1 MDNIINNKPRIL
13 LVDDNVINIKVTS
26 ILLTEQGY
34 DDICV
39 AHNGQQALDLFLD
52 GFDVILLDIGL
63 PDISGLEVCRVMRD
77 QLHGKVL
84 PIIVVTAHGDQ
95 IKQSCLDAGANDF
108 ITKPIDI
115 RGLITLINH
124 WVIK

>member
-1 MDNIINNKPRIL
+1 MDKIINKKPRIL
-13 LVDDNVINIKVTS
+13 LVDDNDLNVKVTS

-34 DDICV
+34 GDICV
-39 AHNGQQALDLFLD
+39 ASNGQQALDLFLD

-63 PDISGLEVCRVMRD
+63 PDISGVDVCRTMRA
-77 QLHGKVL
+77 QLHGKSL

-95 IKQSCLDAGANDF
+95 IKQNCLDAGANDF
-108 ITKPIDI
+108 ITKPVDI
-115 RGLITLINH
+115 NGLITLINR